1 MKGFRSDLAAR
12 FTDRPNRFVVIA
24 EAGGRTI
31 RAHCPNPG
39 RLLEILTPQREIILE
54 DSLVTERASAV
65 PAAGRKTRYTLV
77 GAHYKGKVI
86 PLYSGRAHA
95 VAAELIIPELFS
107 GTTGIVPEYT
117 LGASRFDFLLK
128 SSITDRYLEVKACT
142 HCEEGTAMFP
152 DAPTTRGLRHVRE
165 IASLSGGG
173 TVSPGVGFVGDS
185 AAEGSSEGGVLSA
198 DKPSGRK
205 TEGDILFVIMHADAE
220 RFIPN
225 IHTDPDFSLA
235 LYTHAS
241 KISLHAASVEAD
253 QEGKIS
259 LVSPSLPIDL
269 SPARIAEENRGIY
282 MLVTVLDESRVI
294 HTGSI
299 GALDFEAGFYVYVGS
314 AKKNLTQ
321 RISRH
326 LRKKKQ
332 LRWHIDYLIA
342 ESSKT
347 TAFPVRTHK
356 DLECDLAEDISN
368 IAGRVVRG
376 FGCSDC
382 SCPSHLFYF
391 SESPIRSHSFLEI
404 LQSYRHRR
412 AFD

>member
-1 MKGFRSDLAAR
+1 MKGFRSDLTAR

-39 RLLEILTPQREIILE
+39 RLLEILTPQREVILE
-54 DSLVTERASAV
+54 DSLVTDSVSRA
-65 PAAGRKTRYTLV
+65 PAALRKTRYTLV

-86 PLYSGRAHA
+86 PLYSGRANA
-95 VAAELIIPELFS
+95 VAAKLIIPELFS
-107 GTTGIVPEYT
+107 GTTEIVPEYT
-117 LGASRFDFLLK
+117 FGASRFDFFLK
-128 SSITDRYLEVKACT
+128 SSMKERYLEVKACT

-173 TVSPGVGFVGDS
+173 TVSTGGGFSGDS
-185 AAEGSSEGGVLSA
+185 AAKG
-198 DKPSGRK
+198 
-205 TEGDILFVIMHADAE
+205 TEGDILFVVMHADAE

-241 KISLHAASVEAD
+241 RISLHAASVEAD
-253 QEGKIS
+253 QEGEIS
-259 LVSPSLPIDL
+259 LVSPSLPVDL
-269 SPARIAEENRGIY
+269 SSARIAEENRGIY
-282 MLVTVLDESRVI
+282 MLVTILDQNRVI
-294 HTGSI
+294 HTGSL

-314 AKKNLTQ
+314 AKKNFTQ

-347 TAFPVRTHK
+347 TAFPVRTYK
-356 DLECDLAEDISN
+356 DLECDLAEELSH
-368 IAGRVVRG
+368 IADRTVRG

-382 SCPSHLFYF
+382 SCSSHLFYF
-391 SESPIRSHSFLEI
+391 SESPIQSRRFLEI
-404 LQSYRHRR
+404 LQSYRHCR